1 MTSTILAG
9 DIGGTKIHLG
19 LYRVN
24 GDELSLIADQIYATR
39 DYTSLES
46 AIARFLQGRSDVI
59 ATACFGAPG
68 PVIDGV
74 SRPVN
79 IPWEMRANVISDTL
93 HRAPVRLLNDLEATA
108 WGTLRLKASEIA
120 VLQEGIAPNDRG
132 NVVVI
137 AAGTGLG
144 EAGMVRLA
152 TDWHVVACEGGHA
165 DFAPRGDEQ
174 TLLLQFL
181 RNEFDHVS
189 FERVVSG
196 PGLHNIYRFLLSR
209 SAEKEPDWLSERMR
223 TADPSAV
230 ISEVGLGG
238 SDQRCAHALE
248 IFTAI
253 YGAEGANLAL
263 KYLALGGIYVCGGIA
278 PKILP
283 ALQSGGFV
291 RAFLDKGRLRAT
303 LERIPV
309 RVCLNPEAGLIGA
322 AHVAAAML

>member
-1 MTSTILAG
+1 MGSTILAG

-19 LYRVN
+19 SYRVD
-24 GDELSLIADQIYATR
+24 GDGLSLIADQLYATR

-46 AIARFLQGRSDVI
+46 AIARYLEGRNAKI
-59 ATACFGAPG
+59 AAACFGAPG

-79 IPWEMRANVISDTL
+79 VPWEMRTDALSTAL
-93 HRAPVRLLNDLEATA
+93 HGVPVRLVNDLEATA
-108 WGTLRLKASEIA
+108 WGTLRLKAVEIA
-120 VLQEGIAPNDRG
+120 VLQEGTAPNDRG

-152 TDWHVVACEGGHA
+152 TDWCVVACEGGHA

-174 TLLLQFL
+174 MLLLQFL

-189 FERVVSG
+189 YERVVSG

-209 SAEKEPDWLSERMR
+209 SAEKEPDWLAERMR

-230 ISEVGLGG
+230 ISEVGLAGG
-238 SDQRCAHALE
+238 DPRCAHALE

-253 YGAEGANLAL
+253 YGAEAANLAL
-263 KYLALGGIYVCGGIA
+263 KYLALGGVYLCGGIA

-283 ALQSGGFV
+283 ALQSGGFG

-309 RVCLNPEAGLIGA
+309 RVSLNPDAGLIGA
-322 AHVAAAML
+322 AHVAATML

>member
-1 MTSTILAG
+1 MASTILAG

-19 LYRVN
+19 IYRVS
-24 GDELSLIADQIYATR
+24 GDGLSLIADRIYATR

-46 AIARFLQGRSDVI
+46 AIARYLQGRNEEIV
-59 ATACFGAPG
+59 AACFGAPG

-79 IPWEMRANVISDTL
+79 VPWEMRTDALSTALRGV
-93 HRAPVRLLNDLEATA
+93 PVRMLNDLEATA

-120 VLQEGIAPNDRG
+120 ALQEGAAQPDRG

-152 TDWHVVACEGGHA
+152 TDWHVVASEGGHA
-165 DFAPRGDEQ
+165 DFAPCDDEQ
-174 TLLLQFL
+174 MLLLQFL
-181 RNEFDHVS
+181 RSEFDHVS

-196 PGLHNIYRFLLSR
+196 PGLRNIYRFLLSR
-209 SAEKEPDWLSERMR
+209 SAEKEPDWLAARMR

-230 ISEVGLGG
+230 IGEVGLAGG
-238 SDQRCAHALE
+238 DPRCAHALE

-253 YGAEGANLAL
+253 YGAEAANLAL
-263 KYLALGGIYVCGGIA
+263 KYLALGGVYLCGGIA

-283 ALQSGGFV
+283 ALQSGGFI

-309 RVCLNPEAGLIGA
+309 RVCLNQDAGLIGA